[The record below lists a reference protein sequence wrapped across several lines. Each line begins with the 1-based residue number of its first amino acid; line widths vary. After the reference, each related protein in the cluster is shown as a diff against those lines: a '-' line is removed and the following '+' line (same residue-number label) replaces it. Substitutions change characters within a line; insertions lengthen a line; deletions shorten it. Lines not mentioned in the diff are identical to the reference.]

1 MAKKVYIAT
10 PVNARKEATLEEKRQ
25 AAYNR
30 VQAIKEKLQEQMPD
44 AEFHSSFDEDIAPLN
59 IELTKRMYGV
69 TLPSE
74 AVIIGRCVQRVME
87 CDMVVFDYGWRESRG
102 CQVEN
107 KVAIVYEKEISA
119 VWAFDIDMEK

>member
-44 AEFHSSFDEDIAPLN
+44 AEFHSSFDDWIAPLKGGKVWA
-59 IELTKRMYGV
+59 ESSVMGC
-69 TLPSE
+69 
-74 AVIIGRCVQRVME
+74 CVQCVME